1 MAARHGAGQYEDAF
15 SPRRLQIWGVT
26 KPGPQRPSLRRGCTR
41 ILTNDRGHLLP
52 TVPRSQTSPW
62 GTFVGTWD
70 MPPRIPP
77 PKLDLTARSAPA
89 ATRLLEQIHR
99 PSTLTHAC
107 NGLQTEITGKL
118 QEPSQRSSQASAT
131 KGTQPTGTPGKDP
144 PNPGAPQPSCGGEQ
158 QQAEV
163 SPEPPAASQPGG

>member
-26 KPGPQRPSLRRGCTR
+26 KPGPQA
-41 ILTNDRGHLLP
+41 
-52 TVPRSQTSPW
+52 SPW

-89 ATRLLEQIHR
+89 ATRLLEQIQQ
-99 PSTLTHAC
+99 PSTLTQAC

-118 QEPSQRSSQASAT
+118 QESSQTAKEPSQRSSRASAT
-131 KGTQPTGTPGKDP
+131 KGTHPTGTPGKDP
-144 PNPGAPQPSCGGEQ
+144 HDPGAPQPSCGGEQ
-158 QQAEV
+158 LQAEV
-163 SPEPPAASQPGG
+163 SPDPPAVSQPGG